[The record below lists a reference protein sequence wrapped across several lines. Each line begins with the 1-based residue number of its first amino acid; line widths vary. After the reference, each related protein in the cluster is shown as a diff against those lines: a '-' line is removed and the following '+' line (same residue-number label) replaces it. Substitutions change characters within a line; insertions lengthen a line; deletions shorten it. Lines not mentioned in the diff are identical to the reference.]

1 MTSSSGNFSSIHS
14 FEIIS
19 ILAFGFLISS
29 SLFCYQKWR
38 HRKYDVITINYIISL
53 DFLSFR
59 KLGLTCEKTSR
70 ESKYRRINWHCVWL
84 ANQKTLFTPTL
95 IHPPD
100 WESRKIFSK
109 ITLKPLMHT
118 KTHKKRT
125 IFLNRETIPY
135 FIFFWNRE
143 TDIWG
148 SWVWFFL
155 LRRKFVIVEVVYMI
169 HTEMSRLLWLIKYD
183 SSEKWVICRTSPRT
197 DPFGYMLFCSFGMNL
212 LCTKRNEACDS
223 SVFKDLDTG
232 SPDSSTDVLSQMMS
246 PRLAIS

>member
-1 MTSSSGNFSSIHS
+1 MSRGYIPNELSNLNGVNSRISIPSKRTHQIIPISPKWSSIAIATYTFIFSRLPGSILTSSSGNFSSVHS

-19 ILAFGFLISS
+19 ILAFGFLIFS

-100 WESRKIFSK
+100 WESRKI
-109 ITLKPLMHT
+109 
-118 KTHKKRT
+118 
-125 IFLNRETIPY
+125 
-135 FIFFWNRE
+135 
-143 TDIWG
+143 
-148 SWVWFFL
+148 
-155 LRRKFVIVEVVYMI
+155 
-169 HTEMSRLLWLIKYD
+169 
-183 SSEKWVICRTSPRT
+183 
-197 DPFGYMLFCSFGMNL
+197 
-212 LCTKRNEACDS
+212 S
-223 SVFKDLDTG
+223 SVK
-232 SPDSSTDVLSQMMS
+232 S
-246 PRLAIS
+246 R

>member
-1 MTSSSGNFSSIHS
+1 MVSPLLPIIYITFSFLPGSILTSSSGNFSSIHS

-19 ILAFGFLISS
+19 ILAFGFLIFS

-135 FIFFWNRE
+135 FIFSEIERQIFE
-143 TDIWG
+143 GVGFGFFCWG
-148 SWVWFFL
+148 ES
-155 LRRKFVIVEVVYMI
+155 
-169 HTEMSRLLWLIKYD
+169 LW
-183 SSEKWVICRTSPRT
+183 
-197 DPFGYMLFCSFGMNL
+197 
-212 LCTKRNEACDS
+212 
-223 SVFKDLDTG
+223 
-232 SPDSSTDVLSQMMS
+232 
-246 PRLAIS
+246 